1 MHHELF
7 LLSSAHGRHGIAV
20 KLKAGLVELVSI
32 AVVVVVDGHND
43 IPSLIVLIPGLMGP
57 QVTSLDFSCLQTIL
71 DKIITKTV
79 YTNME
84 NKIERLVMGKSFFFC
99 PSWCRI

>member
-20 KLKAGLVELVSI
+20 KLKAGLVKLVSI
-32 AVVVVVDGHND
+32 AVVVVVVVNGHDD
-43 IPSLIVLIPGLMGP
+43 IPSPIVLIPGLMGP

-71 DKIITKTV
+71 DKILTKTV
-79 YTNME
+79 YTN
-84 NKIERLVMGKSFFFC
+84 IGKSFFFC

>member
-32 AVVVVVDGHND
+32 AVVVVVDGHDD
-43 IPSLIVLIPGLMGP
+43 IPSPLHDL
-57 QVTSLDFSCLQTIL
+57 
-71 DKIITKTV
+71 
-79 YTNME
+79 
-84 NKIERLVMGKSFFFC
+84 
-99 PSWCRI
+99 